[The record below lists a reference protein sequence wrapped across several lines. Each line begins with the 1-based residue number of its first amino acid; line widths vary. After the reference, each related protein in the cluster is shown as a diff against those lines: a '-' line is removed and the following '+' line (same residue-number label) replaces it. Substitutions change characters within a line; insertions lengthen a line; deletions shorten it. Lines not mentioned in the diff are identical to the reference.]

1 MKDISDIYI
10 VGVDENRPP
19 ALRKEP
25 YIDLYFKLN
34 HQAPEVWCKLF
45 NDLVAKLEAT
55 PKIDPAQGLIIT
67 SWVRLPDDIPAH
79 LKALQQKVTECTAK
93 YIEKIEMARAAEKAA
108 ANTGVGQAEGA
119 QGKLNK
125 IIEGLDF
132 ISAKPK

>member
-10 VGVDENRPP
+10 IGVDENRPP

-34 HQAPEVWCKLF
+34 HQAPETWCKLF

-55 PKIDPAQGLIIT
+55 PKIDPAQGLVIT

-79 LKALQQKVTECTAK
+79 LKALQQKVNECTAK
-93 YIEKIEMARAAEKAA
+93 YIEKIELARATEKSASA
-108 ANTGVGQAEGA
+108 DVGKAEGP

-132 ISAKPK
+132 ISSKPK

>member
-10 VGVDENRPP
+10 IGVDENRPP

-34 HQAPEVWCKLF
+34 HQAPEAWCKLF

-55 PKIDPAQGLIIT
+55 PKIDPVQGLIIT

-79 LKALQQKVTECTAK
+79 LKALQQKVAECTAK
-93 YIEKIEMARAAEKAA
+93 YIEKIELARAVEKSASA
-108 ANTGVGQAEGA
+108 DVGKAEGP

-132 ISAKPK
+132 ASGKPH